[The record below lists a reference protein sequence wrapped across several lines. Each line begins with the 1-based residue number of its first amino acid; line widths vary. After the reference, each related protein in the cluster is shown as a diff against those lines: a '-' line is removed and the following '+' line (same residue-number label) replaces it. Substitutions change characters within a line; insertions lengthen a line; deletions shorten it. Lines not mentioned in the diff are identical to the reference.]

1 MDRRRFTST
10 LVASALLGSLPR
22 PLWGDPAA
30 RLARIDGAR
39 LNRRLLALRE
49 FGGTDSGGTHRL
61 GYSEADKAARVAVTQ
76 WMREAGLTPRVDEAG
91 NLIGS
96 RVGTA
101 RDLPPLL
108 FGSHIDSVPD
118 GGNYD
123 GNLGTIA
130 AIDVAQALQEQG
142 RTLRHPIEVCV
153 WANEEGGLYGSRA
166 VSGQFAAHELALT
179 TTSGKTVEDGIRF
192 LGGDPARLDR
202 AVRRRGDIAGYFE
215 LHIEQGG
222 VLEGTNT
229 AVGVVEGIVGIKWWD
244 VTITGMANHA
254 GTTPMDQRRDAMLAA
269 GRFIDLV
276 NRVVRATPGSQVGTV
291 GRLRALPG
299 APNVIP
305 GTVVCSLELRDLSD
319 AKIDAL
325 YTAITRE
332 ATAIAEATGTSFA
345 YQALHINEAAPSDPL
360 MRSVIA
366 DAAGALGVSARVM
379 PSGAG
384 HDAQAIAQLGPMG
397 MIFIPSVGGISH
409 SPKEYSTPE
418 HCALGGDILLHAVLA
433 ADATLSR

>member
-22 PLWGDPAA
+22 PLWSATPP

-39 LNRRLLALRE
+39 LNTRLQALRQ
-49 FGGTDSGGTHRL
+49 FGGTAAGGTHRL
-61 GYSEADKAARVAVTQ
+61 GYSDADQAARVMVTQ
-76 WMREAGLTPRVDEAG
+76 WMRDAGLTPRVDEAG
-91 NLIGS
+91 NLIG
-96 RVGTA
+96 A
-101 RDLPPLL
+101 RPGADRSLPPLL

-123 GNLGTIA
+123 GNLGTLA
-130 AIDVAQALQEQG
+130 AIDVAQSLVEQG

-166 VSGQFAAHELALT
+166 VSGQFKPQELTLM

-202 AVRRRGDIAGYFE
+202 AARKRGDIAGYFE

-222 VLEGTNT
+222 VLERTNT

-269 GRFIDLV
+269 GRFIDMV

-332 ATAIAEATGTSFA
+332 AATIAEATGTSFA
-345 YQALHINEAAPSDPL
+345 YTELHINEAAPSDPR

-366 DAAGALGVSARVM
+366 EAAEAMGVSARVM

-397 MIFIPSVGGISH
+397 MIFIPSAGGISH
-409 SPKEYSTPE
+409 SPKEFSTPE
-418 HCALGGDILLHAVLA
+418 HCALGGDILLQAVLA

>member
-1 MDRRRFTST
+1 MDRRRFSSM
-10 LVASALLGSLPR
+10 LLASAVLGSLPR
-22 PLWGDPAA
+22 S
-30 RLARIDGAR
+30 LASAPVSRIDGAR
-39 LNRRLLALRE
+39 LNRRLAALRD
-49 FGGTDSGGTHRL
+49 FGGTAVGGTQRL
-61 GYSEADKAARVAVTQ
+61 GYSEADRAARVVVTQ

-91 NLIGS
+91 NLIG
-96 RVGTA
+96 A
-101 RDLPPLL
+101 RAGSDRGLPPLL

-123 GNLGTIA
+123 GNLGTLA
-130 AIDVAQALQEQG
+130 AIDVAHTLQEQG
-142 RTLRHPIEVCV
+142 RALRHPIEICV

-179 TTSGKTVEDGIRF
+179 TTSGKTVAEGIRF
-192 LGGDPARLDR
+192 LGGDPGRLDR
-202 AVRRRGDIAGYFE
+202 AVRKRGDIAGYFE

-222 VLEGTNT
+222 VLERTNT

-244 VTITGMANHA
+244 VTIRGMANHA

-276 NRVVRATPGSQVGTV
+276 NRIVRATPGSQVGTV

-319 AKIDAL
+319 AKIDTL

-332 ATAIAEATGTSFA
+332 AASIADATGTTFA
-345 YQALHINEAAPSDPL
+345 YTELHVNEAAPSDPL

-366 DAAGALGVSARVM
+366 DAASTLGVSARVM

-409 SPKEYSTPE
+409 SPKEFSTPE
-418 HCALGGDILLHAVLA
+418 HCALGGDILLQAVLA
-433 ADATLSR
+433 ADRRLNA